1 MHFVSNKALRSVT
14 NRAAKVL
21 LSVSPTAS
29 RSILVLAIPEFGAGM
44 SCLLSSV
51 SRRHSQGVDAE
62 KRMPCQ
68 TRQTSKRVKVESLS
82 LMTLLASERGKRQ
95 GKRRPLKLGL
105 SLGSGA
111 MRVCRITILADAQ
124 KTQLVVLRRF
134 MLLVSQPQRVR
145 QADLTSTAH
154 SDISAHNFP
163 MSGDLWKRVS

>member
-1 MHFVSNKALRSVT
+1 MHYVSNKALRSVT

-29 RSILVLAIPEFGAGM
+29 RSILVLAIPELGAGM

-62 KRMPCQ
+62 KRMSCQ

-111 MRVCRITILADAQ
+111 MRVCRITILADQ

-134 MLLVSQPQRVR
+134 MLLV
-145 QADLTSTAH
+145 
-154 SDISAHNFP
+154 
-163 MSGDLWKRVS
+163 